1 MPYQR
6 RDGRQRCAGN
16 ETLQPTS
23 AMSKLENLNDLFLE
37 ELRDLYHAENQLLK
51 ALPEMEEAA
60 HSADLKVAFNE
71 HRLQTATHVQRLEAI
86 FETLNQPAKGK
97 TCKAMKGLIAEAK
110 QHIKEKATSAV
121 KDASLIAAAQRV
133 EHYEIAGY
141 GTARTFAATLGYT
154 EATELLQQTLAEES
168 ATDQR
173 LTQLAQGLNL
183 EAMVVAEGFD
193 RS

>member
-1 MPYQR
+1 
-6 RDGRQRCAGN
+6 
-16 ETLQPTS
+16 
-23 AMSKLENLNDLFLE
+23 MSKLETLNDLFLE

-60 HSADLKVAFNE
+60 HSAELKIAFNE

-86 FETLNQPAKGK
+86 FETLNAPAKGK

-110 QHIKEKATSAV
+110 EHIKERAASAV

-154 EATELLQQTLAEES
+154 QAEDLLQQTLNEEG
-168 ATDQR
+168 AADHR
-173 LTQLAQGLNL
+173 LTHLAQGLNL
-183 EAMVVAEGFD
+183 EAMVAADGFQE
-193 RS
+193 RG